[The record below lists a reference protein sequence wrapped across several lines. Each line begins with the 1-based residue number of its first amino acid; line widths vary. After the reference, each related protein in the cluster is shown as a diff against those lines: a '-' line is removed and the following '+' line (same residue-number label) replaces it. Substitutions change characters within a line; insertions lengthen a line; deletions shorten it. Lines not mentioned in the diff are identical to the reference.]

1 MWYNKYVIK
10 RKKEVI
16 KMKKFKVVAEGT
28 IMDAEV
34 NVRYENEAHEMFEK
48 FRDSGSYHKVYI
60 MDNETGELYRT
71 YDISMQAG
79 GVMIQEWYTLG

>member
-1 MWYNKYVIK
+1 MEK
-10 RKKEVI
+10 R
-16 KMKKFKVVAEGT
+16 FKVVANST

-34 NVRYENEAHEMFEK
+34 NVRYEDEAHEMFEN
-48 FRDSGSYHKVYI
+48 FRDSGAYHRVYI

-71 YDISMQAG
+71 YDISVQGG

>member
-1 MWYNKYVIK
+1 M
-10 RKKEVI
+10 E
-16 KMKKFKVVAEGT
+16 KKFKVVAEST

-34 NVRYENEAHEMFEK
+34 NVRYEDEAHEMFEK

-60 MDNETGELYRT
+60 ADNETGELYRT

>member
-1 MWYNKYVIK
+1 MEK
-10 RKKEVI
+10 R
-16 KMKKFKVVAEGT
+16 FKVVANST

-34 NVRYENEAHEMFEK
+34 NVRYEDEAHEMFEK
-48 FRDSGSYHKVYI
+48 FRDSGSYPRVYI

-71 YDISMQAG
+71 YDISHQAG

>member
-1 MWYNKYVIK
+1 MEK
-10 RKKEVI
+10 R
-16 KMKKFKVVAEGT
+16 FKVVANST

-34 NVRYENEAHEMFEK
+34 NVRHEDEAHEMYER
-48 FRDSGSYHKVYI
+48 FRDSGMYHRVYI

-71 YDISMQAG
+71 FDISMQGG

>member
-1 MWYNKYVIK
+1 
-10 RKKEVI
+10 
-16 KMKKFKVVAEGT
+16 MKKFKVVAEST

-34 NVRYENEAHEMFEK
+34 NVRCDNEAHEMFEK
-48 FRDSGSYHKVYI
+48 FRNSGFYHKVYI

-79 GVMIQEWYTLG
+79 GVMIQEWYTIGG

>member
-1 MWYNKYVIK
+1 
-10 RKKEVI
+10 
-16 KMKKFKVVAEGT
+16 MKKFKVIANST

-34 NVRYENEAHEMFEK
+34 NVRYEDEAREMFKK
-48 FRDSGSYHKVYI
+48 FRNSGTYHRVCL

-71 YDISMQAG
+71 YDINPQAG

>member
-1 MWYNKYVIK
+1 MEK
-10 RKKEVI
+10 R
-16 KMKKFKVVAEGT
+16 FKVVANST

-34 NVRYENEAHEMFEK
+34 NVRHESEAHEIFEK

-60 MDNETGELYRT
+60 TDNETGELYRT
-71 YDISMQAG
+71 YNISAQSG

>member
-1 MWYNKYVIK
+1 
-10 RKKEVI
+10 
-16 KMKKFKVVAEGT
+16 MKKFKVVAEST
-28 IMDAEV
+28 VMDAEV
-34 NVRYENEAHEMFEK
+34 NVRYEDEAHEMFEK

-71 YDISMQAG
+71 YDISVQGG

>member
-1 MWYNKYVIK
+1 MK
-10 RKKEVI
+10 R
-16 KMKKFKVVAEGT
+16 FKVIANST

-34 NVRYENEAHEMFEK
+34 NVRYEDEAYEMFEK
-48 FRDSGSYHKVYI
+48 FRNSGTYNRVCI

-71 YDISMQAG
+71 YDISPQAG

>member
-1 MWYNKYVIK
+1 MK
-10 RKKEVI
+10 R
-16 KMKKFKVVAEGT
+16 FKVIANST

-34 NVRYENEAHEMFEK
+34 NVRYEDEAHEMFEN
-48 FRDSGSYHKVYI
+48 FRNSGTYHRVCL

-71 YDISMQAG
+71 YDISPQAG

>member
-1 MWYNKYVIK
+1 
-10 RKKEVI
+10 
-16 KMKKFKVVAEGT
+16 MKKFKVVAEST

-34 NVRYENEAHEMFEK
+34 NVRYEGEAHEMFEK

-71 YDISMQAG
+71 YDISVQGG